1 MEYIHF
7 DHSRAYDLVP
17 LGRICIDFNPVDI
30 NQSLVYSNHFNKYV
44 GGSPANIA
52 VGMARLGKK
61 VGFIGKIS
69 DDRFGEYVVQ
79 YFRAEGID
87 TSHITRCK
95 NGEKLGLAFT
105 EILSPTQSSLLMYRD
120 GVADLQLEPE
130 DIDEEYIKNTKIL
143 LISGTALCK
152 SPSREAALKA
162 IHLAKKYHTV
172 VVFDIDYRAYSWKS
186 KDEISIYYSLVGKES
201 DIIIGSKEE
210 FDLMERLMIN
220 GTSSDAQTA
229 RRWHSFGCKIVIIK
243 HGKEGS
249 TAYTNDGESY
259 VIKPFSIQLLKS
271 FGGGDGYGSAFL
283 YALLEGWPM
292 MDALEF
298 GTASAAMLVSAPSC
312 SAAMPTVQQIQEFI
326 AESKTKNGEVVT
338 KE

>member
-79 YFRAEGID
+79 YFRAERID

-120 GVADLQLEPE
+120 GVADLQLDPE

-152 SPSREAALKA
+152 SPSREAVLKA
-162 IHLAKKYHTV
+162 IQLAKKYHTV

-201 DIIIGSKEE
+201 DIIIGS
-210 FDLMERLMIN
+210 
-220 GTSSDAQTA
+220 
-229 RRWHSFGCKIVIIK
+229 
-243 HGKEGS
+243 
-249 TAYTNDGESY
+249 
-259 VIKPFSIQLLKS
+259 
-271 FGGGDGYGSAFL
+271 
-283 YALLEGWPM
+283 
-292 MDALEF
+292 
-298 GTASAAMLVSAPSC
+298 
-312 SAAMPTVQQIQEFI
+312 
-326 AESKTKNGEVVT
+326 
-338 KE
+338 